1 MSTPITPTVGRKV
14 WFYTN
19 HLQAEPIDATVIKV
33 HGTGPQAAVNLD
45 VVDPDTGAHR
55 CVTSIAV
62 GDENTSIPHFR
73 WMPYQQGQ
81 AKRAAEVGTATYP
94 DGTAATGTLP
104 LPATSPRGAE

>member
-14 WFYTN
+14 WFFVN
-19 HLQAEPIDATVIKV
+19 HLQPQPIDATVIKV

-55 CVTSIAV
+55 CVTSVAV
-62 GDENTSIPHFR
+62 GDEDTSIPHYR

-81 AKRAAEVGTATYP
+81 AKAQRASG
-94 DGTAATGTLP
+94 
-104 LPATSPRGAE
+104 GAQ